1 MVDQFEDSAS
11 ASGSTELKFQRDTQ
25 SQWFD
30 TCPDFDNVI
39 VVAAL
44 SDTPQ
49 KPAAKKSKRAESNLS
64 VNSNGDVLAKIRK
77 LNLKHVK
84 TFQKISAIE
93 TSNLET
99 NQEPDSSLWMS
110 TFIKRLLTI

>member
-1 MVDQFEDSAS
+1 MW
-11 ASGSTELKFQRDTQ
+11 L
-25 SQWFD
+25 
-30 TCPDFDNVI
+30 
-39 VVAAL
+39 L
-44 SDTPQ
+44 SLLFRILQ

-64 VNSNGDVLAKIRK
+64 VNSNGDVLAEIRK
-77 LNLKHVK
+77 LNLKHDK